1 MDPKCHDA
9 LRVELER
16 HLSENGRWKLLL
28 PLNSS
33 QTEAHTNIAR
43 TAAAADAVNHV
54 SLIRI
59 VWELATYDRC
69 DDRKPY
75 TQGSAPQSHS

>member
-1 MDPKCHDA
+1 METLAPTQFEPNQRA
-9 LRVELER
+9 VLILRNV
-16 HLSENGRWKLLL
+16 
-28 PLNSS
+28 
-33 QTEAHTNIAR
+33 AAA
-43 TAAAADAVNHV
+43 AAAADAVNHAR
-54 SLIRI
+54 LIRI